1 MDDDVIQTVADAV
14 VETAAAETA
23 AVTAQAAA
31 ESTVVAAETAI
42 ALANAQ
48 SAQVQADAARQV
60 QIIVDDVEQVEE
72 NVLWLR
78 QELDRHQT
86 ADREWKNR
94 MEAALQQ
101 IIEVTRE
108 LMLPKVASSD
118 STPQTLASETE
129 VQNPNQVPTQADNP
143 SSGGAADRPAVGSEK
158 PRKEKFKLL

>member
-14 VETAAAETA
+14 VEQTAAESA

-60 QIIVDDVEQVEE
+60 SIIVDDVEQVEE

-78 QELDRHQT
+78 QELAAHQT
-86 ADREWKNR
+86 ADREWKSR

-108 LMLPKVASSD
+108 LMLPQTQSQD

-129 VQNPNQVPTQADNP
+129 VQNPNQVPSQSN
-143 SSGGAADRPAVGSEK
+143 GGAADQPVAATES
-158 PRKEKFKLL
+158 PRKNRKTFL